1 VRRASVAVALA
12 LAVGGAILGSA
23 LPVDATHTSQTD
35 PRDARGPL
43 DVRTVDF
50 VHTGRPTWRFV
61 TFGRWTPRA
70 IWDLGF
76 LVVELDTRGD
86 QAIDRMLVIRSDGAR
101 LVGTLF
107 AVRRDGGQA
116 ALGSVRVDKDGAR
129 RASVRVGLAKL
140 AIGSARTVYP
150 GPPRRSSMVRDV
162 CDRAWI
168 GCPIR
173 GWSSSRF
180 RPPHRRPRRR

>member
-1 VRRASVAVALA
+1 
-12 LAVGGAILGSA
+12 
-23 LPVDATHTSQTD
+23 
-35 PRDARGPL
+35 
-43 DVRTVDF
+43 
-50 VHTGRPTWRFV
+50 V

-140 AIGSARTVYP
+140 AIGSARTVYLWSASSIFN
-150 GPPRRSSMVRDV
+150 GSGCVRSCLDRVPDQGMVEQPLPAPSPSPSPTV
-162 CDRAWI
+162 T
-168 GCPIR
+168 P
-173 GWSSSRF
+173 SPS
-180 RPPHRRPRRR
+180 PTP